1 MSIIVT
7 SPQSRDEAVALPRT
21 VGLVSHNL
29 WLIPIPICAWPLG
42 RADRCAD
49 NLSHYARQCA
59 ATALQPTL
67 IIVAVQEAWA
77 LRTGI
82 LWIVMY
88 LWTMIE
94 SWFLRIGFSG
104 AHEPLVLRI
113 LRTVI
118 IMMVT
123 LMAWLTAWLPPLR
136 WVVWD
141 PKPKIANLLR
151 TSASLTWSVS
161 GTTALCKSSMWA
173 YPPILLDSGL
183 LLSSSE
189 PADESGF
196 VPYERE
202 GVASIAL
209 SGMLW
214 ARWGSLG
221 VINTHMTF
229 ENGDDGVLRKKQH
242 KALASLVASLIMREE
257 CKCGAVI
264 VMGDL
269 NHALSSQTTR
279 GKPGKAP
286 YGMDREP
293 SQYQC
298 PWLPG
303 HADLLGLLDSLRMDG
318 IMQVTRMSGDEPT
331 NEDGTIDHILVVTL
345 ASAKTSYES
354 VHIPNF
360 SNTVADEHAEISD
373 HLLIKAVLQRVD
385 L

>member
-7 SPQSRDEAVALPRT
+7 CPQKCDDIALPHT

-42 RADRCAD
+42 RVNRCAD
-49 NLSHYARQCA
+49 NLSQYA
-59 ATALQPTL
+59 ATDLKPSL
-67 IIVAVQEAWA
+67 VIVAVQEAWA
-77 LRTGI
+77 FRTGI
-82 LWIVMY
+82 LWIIIY
-88 LWTMIE
+88 IWTIIE
-94 SWFLRIGFSG
+94 SWFLRFGFRG
-104 AHEPLVLRI
+104 AHEPLIIRVLRTM
-113 LRTVI
+113 L
-118 IMMVT
+118 IMVVT
-123 LMAWLTAWLPPLR
+123 LTAWLTAWLPLFR

-141 PKPKIANLLR
+141 PKLKIANLLK
-151 TSASLTWSVS
+151 TSASLPWSVS
-161 GTTALCKSSMWA
+161 GTTALCKSSLLA
-173 YPPILLDSGL
+173 CPPIWLDSGL

-196 VPYERE
+196 VPYERI
-202 GVASIAL
+202 GIASIAL

-242 KALASLVASLIMREE
+242 KALASLVASFIMREGL
-257 CKCGAVI
+257 CKCEAVI

-286 YGMDREP
+286 SGMDREP
-293 SQYQC
+293 SQYLR
-298 PWLPG
+298 PWLPE
-303 HADLLGLLDSLRMDG
+303 HADILGLLDSLRMDG
-318 IMQVTRMSGDEPT
+318 MMRVTRLSGDDPT
-331 NEDGTIDHILVVTL
+331 NEDGTVDHILVVTL

-354 VHIPNF
+354 MHIPNF
-360 SNTVADEHAEISD
+360 SNTVADENAEISD
-373 HLLIKAVLQRVD
+373 HLLIKSVLRRVD

>member
-1 MSIIVT
+1 MSIIIT
-7 SPQSRDEAVALPRT
+7 CPQRCDDIALPHT

-42 RADRCAD
+42 RVDRCAD
-49 NLSHYARQCA
+49 NLSHCACQCA
-59 ATALQPTL
+59 ATALKPT
-67 IIVAVQEAWA
+67 IVIVAVQEAWA
-77 LRTGI
+77 FRTGI
-82 LWIVMY
+82 LWVAMY
-88 LWTMIE
+88 IWTIIE
-94 SWFLRIGFSG
+94 SWFLRIGFRG
-104 AHEPLVLRI
+104 AHEPLVLRV
-113 LRTVI
+113 LRTVLI
-118 IMMVT
+118 TVIT
-123 LMAWLTAWLPPLR
+123 LTAWLTAWLPLL
-136 WVVWD
+136 VWD
-141 PKPKIANLLR
+141 PKLKIANLLK

-161 GTTALCKSSMWA
+161 GTTALCKSSRWVW
-173 YPPILLDSGL
+173 PPNWLDSGL

-196 VPYERE
+196 VQYERR
-202 GVASIAL
+202 GIASITL

-242 KALASLVASLIMREE
+242 KALASLVASLIMREGPF
-257 CKCGAVI
+257 KCGAVI

-286 YGMDREP
+286 CGMDREP
-293 SQYQC
+293 SQYLH

-318 IMQVTRMSGDEPT
+318 MMRVTRMSGDDPT
-331 NEDGTIDHILVVTL
+331 NEDGTVDHILVVTL

-354 VHIPNF
+354 VRIPNF
-360 SNTVADEHAEISD
+360 ANTVVDEHAEISD